1 MISESMLI
9 WGNALAVTGAVLFG
23 YVFAVR
29 RRGRLDRERLEEA
42 RRLGID
48 TPKGQYPYID
58 PDVCI
63 GCASCVSACPE
74 GDVLGMVGGLATVVN
89 GMRCIGIGQCAK
101 ACPLGGIE
109 LRVGSLKGRADV
121 PVMDDERETNVPG
134 IYIAGELGGLALIR
148 NAVEQGRETVRSIAE
163 RIEDRPA
170 PPESS
175 SPADVLDLAIVGA
188 GPSGLSAALSAVE
201 NKLSYVVLE
210 QESDFGGTIFQYPRR
225 KLTHT
230 QPVELPLYGTLKRQ
244 EYTKEELLELLSGLI
259 EQHQLQLRL
268 GERVM
273 SIERTAHGTFR
284 IRTAGGVPPEGGK
297 RNTGPEG
304 GKRNTG
310 PEGGESNTV
319 CAYNVLLALGRRGT
333 PRKLGV
339 PGEQLPKVMYQ
350 VRDAAQYRRCNVLCV
365 GGGDSG
371 IEAAMGL
378 ARQPGNQVAVSYRK
392 EQFFRIKKKN
402 EERLAKLVK
411 RGRIQ
416 LIMQSQVLEITETS
430 ARLKTPDGEILI
442 DNDFVF
448 VLIGGI
454 PPFKFLREIG
464 IQFGDEVSPN

>member
-1 MISESMLI
+1 MISESVLI
-9 WGNALAVTGAVLFG
+9 WGNALALTAAVVFG
-23 YVFAVR
+23 YVYSVR
-29 RRGRLDRERLEEA
+29 RRGRLDHERMEEA

-63 GCASCVSACPE
+63 GCGGCVSACPE
-74 GDVLGMVGGLATVVN
+74 GDVMGMVGGLATVVH

-134 IYIAGELGGLALIR
+134 IYVAGELGGLALIR

-163 RIEDRPA
+163 RLDDRRS
-170 PPESS
+170 PPTVSS
-175 SPADVLDLAIVGA
+175 SADVLDLAIVGA

-201 NKLSYVVLE
+201 HKLSYVVLE
-210 QESDFGGTIFQYPRR
+210 QENDFGGTIFQYPRR

-230 QPVELPLYGTLKRQ
+230 QPVELPLYGTLKRD

-259 EQHQLQLRL
+259 DQHRIELRL

-273 SIERTAHGTFR
+273 AIDRTDHGTFR
-284 IRTAGGVPPEGGK
+284 IRTAGGVAPEG
-297 RNTGPEG
+297 RN
-304 GKRNTG
+304 
-310 PEGGESNTV
+310 SNTFR
-319 CAYNVLLALGRRGT
+319 ASNVLLALGRRGT

-339 PGEQLPKVMYQ
+339 PGEELPKVMYQ

-365 GGGDSG
+365 GGGDSA

-378 ARQPGNQVAVSYRK
+378 ARQPGNQVAISYRK

-416 LIMQSQVLEITETS
+416 LIFQSQVLEITRAS
-430 ARLKTPDGEILI
+430 ARLETPDGEITI

-454 PPFKFLREIG
+454 PPFKLLREIG
-464 IQFGDEVSPN
+464 IQFGDEVSQAQA

>member
-1 MISESMLI
+1 MISESLLI
-9 WGNALAVTGAVLFG
+9 WGNALALTGAIVLG
-23 YVFAVR
+23 YMMNLR
-29 RRGRLDRERLEEA
+29 RRGRKDRERLEEA

-48 TPKGQYPYID
+48 TPKGQYPYIN

-63 GCASCVSACPE
+63 GCGGCIRACPE
-74 GDVLGMVGGLATVVN
+74 GDVLGNVGGLATVVN
-89 GMRCIGIGQCAK
+89 GMRCIGIGQCVK

-134 IYIAGELGGLALIR
+134 VYVAGELGGLALIR
-148 NAVEQGRETVRSIAE
+148 NAVEQGRETVHSIAE
-163 RIEDRPA
+163 RLDDRPA
-170 PPESS
+170 PD
-175 SPADVLDLAIVGA
+175 DVLDLAIVGA
-188 GPSGLSAALSAVE
+188 GPSGLSAALAAE
-201 NKLSYVVLE
+201 ERRLSYVVLE

-244 EYTKEELLELLSGLI
+244 EYTKEELLELFSGLI
-259 EQHQLQLRL
+259 DQHQLELRL

-273 SIERTAHGTFR
+273 SLERTDHGTFQ
-284 IRTAGGVPPEGGK
+284 IRTANGVTPEGGK
-297 RNTGPEG
+297 RNTH
-304 GKRNTG
+304 R
-310 PEGGESNTV
+310 
-319 CAYNVLLALGRRGT
+319 ARNVLLALGRRGT

-339 PGEQLPKVMYQ
+339 PGEELPKVMYQ
-350 VRDAAQYRRCNVLCV
+350 VRDAAQYRRCRVLCV
-365 GGGDSG
+365 GGGDSA

-378 ARQPGNQVAVSYRK
+378 ARQPGNRVAISYRK

-416 LIMQSQVLEITETS
+416 LIMQSQVLEITES
-430 ARLKTPDGEILI
+430 SVRLKTPDGETTL

-454 PPFKFLREIG
+454 PPFKLLREFG
-464 IQFGDEVSPN
+464 IRFGDEVHQVEN

>member
-9 WGNALAVTGAVLFG
+9 WGNALAVTGAVVFG

-29 RRGRLDRERLEEA
+29 RRGRRDLERLDEA
-42 RRLGID
+42 QRLGID

-63 GCASCVSACPE
+63 GCGGCIRACPE
-74 GDVLGMVGGLATVVN
+74 GDVLGIVGGLATVVN
-89 GMRCIGIGQCAK
+89 GMRCIGIGQCVK
-101 ACPLGGIE
+101 ACPVGGAIE

-134 IYIAGELGGLALIR
+134 VYIAGELGGLALIR
-148 NAVEQGRETVRSIAE
+148 NAVKQGRETVRSIAE
-163 RIEDRPA
+163 RLDERPA
-170 PPESS
+170 PLDSS
-175 SPADVLDLAIVGA
+175 SPPDVVDLAIVGA

-201 NKLSYVVLE
+201 HNLSYVVLE
-210 QESDFGGTIFQYPRR
+210 QESDFGGTIYQYPRR

-230 QPVELPLYGTLKRQ
+230 QPVELPLYGTLKKH
-244 EYTKEELLELLSGLI
+244 EYTKEELLELFSGLI
-259 EQHQLQLRL
+259 DQHQLELRL

-273 SIERTAHGTFR
+273 SLDRTDRGTFH
-284 IRTAGGVPPEGGK
+284 IRTGV
-297 RNTGPEG
+297 
-304 GKRNTG
+304 
-310 PEGGESNTV
+310 GEHQ
-319 CAYNVLLALGRRGT
+319 ARNVLLALGRRGT

-339 PGEQLPKVMYQ
+339 LGEQLPKVMYQ
-350 VRDAAQYRRCNVLCV
+350 VRDAAQYKRCHVLCV
-365 GGGDSG
+365 GGGDSA

-378 ARQPGNQVAVSYRK
+378 ASQPGNQVAISYRK

-416 LIMQSQVLEITETS
+416 LIMQSQVLEITETT
-430 ARLKTPDGEILI
+430 ARLKTPEGETEI

-454 PPFKFLREIG
+454 PPFKLLRDFG
-464 IQFGDEVSPN
+464 ILFGDEVSVPRESPSPAPPSPPLADPAG

>member
-9 WGNALAVTGAVLFG
+9 WGNALAVAGVVLFG

-29 RRGRLDRERLEEA
+29 RRGRLDAERLEDA

-48 TPKGQYPYID
+48 IPKGQYPYID

-63 GCASCVSACPE
+63 GCGGCVSACPE
-74 GDVLGMVGGLATVVN
+74 GDVLGLVGGLATVVN

-101 ACPLGGIE
+101 ACPVGGVEI
-109 LRVGSLKGRADV
+109 RVGALKGRADV

-134 IYIAGELGGLALIR
+134 VYVAGELGGLALIR

-163 RIEDRPA
+163 RLDEAPA
-170 PPESS
+170 PEPN
-175 SPADVLDLAIVGA
+175 VLDLAIVGA

-201 NKLSYVVLE
+201 RGLSYVVLE

-230 QPVELPLYGTLKRQ
+230 QPVELPLYGTLKRD
-244 EYTKEELLELLSGLI
+244 EYTKEELLELFSGLI
-259 EQHQLQLRL
+259 DQHQLELRL

-273 SIERTAHGTFR
+273 SLERTDRGTFQ
-284 IRTAGGVPPEGGK
+284 IRTA
-297 RNTGPEG
+297 N
-304 GKRNTG
+304 
-310 PEGGESNTV
+310 GEHS
-319 CAYNVLLALGRRGT
+319 ARNVLLALGRRGT

-350 VRDAAQYRRCNVLCV
+350 VRDAAQYRRRRILCV
-365 GGGDSG
+365 GGGDSA

-378 ARQPGNQVAVSYRK
+378 ARQPGNQVAISYRK

-402 EERLAKLVK
+402 KDRLAKLVK

-416 LIMQSQVLEITETS
+416 LIMQSQVLEVTPDS
-430 ARLKTPDGEILI
+430 VRLKTPEGETEI

-454 PPFKFLREIG
+454 PPFKLLRDVG
-464 IQFGDEVSPN
+464 IRFGDAAPEAAPAGAASGSS